1 MIYNILINTQFRT
14 VFSLSNDVIK
24 RIEILITLKKCPVWP
39 TRLCGRLLLFW
50 NDELVS
56 GWLFAHS
63 SFLSPLEVS
72 KPAKSRY
79 SAFLSIGKFIWSLR
93 VEPCLVHGKLWARK
107 TKRFSQKL
115 LWLSSIS
122 EPGRRKR
129 FCKNHRGGERI
140 SLHTH
145 GIVFVC
151 RENNLFSRPLFF

>member
-24 RIEILITLKKCPVWP
+24 RIEILITLKKCPVSP
-39 TRLCGRLLLFW
+39 TCLCGRLLLFW

-63 SFLSPLEVS
+63 SFLSS

-79 SAFLSIGKFIWSLR
+79 SAFSSIGKFIWSLR

-115 LWLSSIS
+115 LWLSGRS
-122 EPGRRKR
+122 ERGRRKR
-129 FCKNHRGGERI
+129 FLKNHCGGERI

-151 RENNLFSRPLFF
+151 RENNLFSHPLFF